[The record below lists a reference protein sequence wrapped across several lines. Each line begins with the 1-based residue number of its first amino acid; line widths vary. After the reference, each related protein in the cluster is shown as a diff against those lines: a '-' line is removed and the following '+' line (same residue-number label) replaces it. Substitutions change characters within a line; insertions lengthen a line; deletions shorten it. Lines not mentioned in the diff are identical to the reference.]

1 MERRAVLRTVM
12 ATAGA
17 GVAAAGDAIAA
28 QDPRGARSPAPA
40 GAAGRASGPYVQ
52 TVDGEQLFVR
62 DWGAGPP
69 IVFAAAWALP
79 SAMWDY
85 QMAALVEQGFR
96 CVAYDRRGHGRSSQP
111 GTGYDYDTLAA
122 DLHAVIESRDLRGA
136 TLVGMS
142 MAGGEITR
150 YLSRY
155 GRARVSRLA
164 YVATAATPYRTR
176 TADNPDG
183 LPAEAID
190 AFISY
195 QLQRD
200 YPQWLEDNRPPF
212 FLPDTPRPIQEW
224 VRSLMLGHS
233 LHALIACTRSMTRTD
248 FRAEL
253 GRVDVPALVIH
264 GTQDASAPIE
274 VTGRPTAALIPGA
287 RLTVYDGA
295 PHGLFVTHRDRLT
308 ADLAAFARG

>member
-1 MERRAVLRTVM
+1 METSA
-12 ATAGA
+12 
-17 GVAAAGDAIAA
+17 
-28 QDPRGARSPAPA
+28 A
-40 GAAGRASGPYVQ
+40 GAARGPFVQ
-52 TVDGEQLFVR
+52 TPDGEQLFVR

-69 IVFAAAWALP
+69 IVFAAAWALS

-164 YVATAATPYRTR
+164 YVATASTPYRTR

-190 AFISY
+190 AFIKH

-200 YPQWLEDNRPPF
+200 YPQWLEENRAPF

-224 VRSLMLGHS
+224 VRGLMLNHS
-233 LHALIACTRSMTRTD
+233 LHALIACTRSMTGTD

-253 GRVDVPALVIH
+253 RAIDVPALVIH

-287 RLTVYDGA
+287 RLTVYEGA
-295 PHGLFVTHRDRLT
+295 PHGIFVTHRDRLT
-308 ADLAAFARG
+308 ADILAFARG

>member
-1 MERRAVLRTVM
+1 MERRALVRTVM

-17 GVAAAGDAIAA
+17 GMAAAGEAMAA
-28 QDPRGARSPAPA
+28 RDTRGNTSSARTRGAGPA
-40 GAAGRASGPYVQ
+40 RGPFVQ
-52 TVDGEQLFVR
+52 TPDGEQLFVR

-111 GTGYDYDTLAA
+111 GAGYDYDTLAA

-150 YLSRY
+150 CLTRY

-164 YVATAATPYRTR
+164 YVATASTPYRTR

-183 LPAEAID
+183 VPAEAID
-190 AFISY
+190 AFISHH
-195 QLQRD
+195 LQRD
-200 YPQWLEDNRPPF
+200 YPQWLEENRAPF

-224 VRSLMLGHS
+224 VRGLMLGHS
-233 LHALIACTRSMTRTD
+233 LHALVACTRSMTRTD

-253 GRVDVPALVIH
+253 RTIDVPALVIH

-274 VTGRPTAALIPGA
+274 ATGRPTAALIPGA